1 MATTNGED
9 LHTWREFE
17 VAIHKC
23 IERADK
29 ETHAILSKRSHQQ
42 SSHEGQD
49 PIHSEEDSVLLLQH
63 THVNNI
69 LLSTATELLG
79 ILNKAAQEEYKASGV
94 AIANEIRLC
103 REESQRAL
111 TSNNSN
117 GRSSSSNNSSSSS
130 AYDAE
135 FSSNFKLTHAS
146 LQPNK
151 YRTMSS
157 RLQTNYQIL
166 QAITHTKSV
175 AYRTVMEFIHLQVQI
190 VAKRA
195 EEEDDGPTNKQQQ
208 QQQQQ
213 QPVQTK
219 LRDCLQHDF
228 LQTEKIQVNV
238 QSIIDVWAVMFTGG
252 NYALAENVLSGAV
265 SVYKYKHPSSSLYCC
280 LVHRM
285 RRLISMK
292 SVHPC

>member
-1 MATTNGED
+1 MARASGED
-9 LHTWREFE
+9 LDTWREFE
-17 VAIHKC
+17 VTIHKC

-29 ETHAILSKRSHQQ
+29 ETHAILSKLAHHQ

-69 LLSTATELLG
+69 LLSAATELLG
-79 ILNKAAQEEYKASGV
+79 ILNKAAQEEYKVSGV
-94 AIANEIRLC
+94 TIANEIRLC

-111 TSNNSN
+111 TSNSSN

-130 AYDAE
+130 AYDVE

-151 YRTMSS
+151 YRTMST

-166 QAITHTKSV
+166 QAITHTKTV
-175 AYRTVMEFIHLQVQI
+175 AYRTVMEFIHLHEQI
-190 VAKRA
+190 VSKRA
-195 EEEDDGPTNKQQQ
+195 EEEDDGHTNK

-228 LQTEKIQVNV
+228 LQTEKIQANV